1 MSALSAYV
9 PGLPVD
15 ERAASPCRF
24 WRGNAGSPG
33 KRKAMQVTQTGKEFK
48 GQPQV
53 KVTQRETVLLVIHD
67 YCTSGPT
74 RFGTHFIVHVL

>member
-33 KRKAMQVTQTGKEFK
+33 KRKAMQATQTGKEFK

-74 RFGTHFIVHVL
+74 RFGTHIIVHVL

>member
-1 MSALSAYV
+1 MKNKDKVHLILLAYSAYV

-24 WRGNAGSPG
+24 WRGKAGSPG
-33 KRKAMQVTQTGKEFK
+33 KEKAMQVTHTGKEFK

-53 KVTQRETVLLVIHD
+53 KGQ
-67 YCTSGPT
+67 
-74 RFGTHFIVHVL
+74 